1 MLWRAR
7 AGFNERRR
15 LLVRA
20 LSGGE
25 VVEASRRVAW
35 RWIVSS
41 LLFGGL
47 AGSAC
52 RADKTSPA
60 GDESSSPRPASA
72 EEQNPL
78 DVYIDKAGGYLAS
91 AQSDD
96 GSWPY
101 FHSLT
106 PDFSKPEPHANL
118 FGTVIT
124 LMNLTHT
131 SFEASTTFKRGTDF
145 VRGRMTEGFVWS
157 LYEPGQFSDRAW
169 AEPDADDTAVA
180 LTVLS
185 GHLPIKPPELRK
197 VRAVFDRYRTGDG
210 LYLTYFDGFHG
221 AKGFVLDRN
230 VPSLGV
236 NLNVL
241 GFFGKYEMARASLLE
256 GLRSMMKGDRYWEK
270 TPFYHSLAVLAYL
283 ASNAVEHGAPEA
295 GELHRKLL
303 ADFAAG
309 PGADASFAEKM
320 PTLELAAYVKARAH
334 ACLLDQKPCAD
345 LDMSVFNLARRR
357 QADGSWDAAPFYEYD
372 TNPQA
377 MEAFVARRDFK
388 KARKRGGVA
397 YDVERA
403 LAAPGTVHYY
413 DGAPA
418 ETTSFALKAL
428 VFYRELLHRR
438 GTFMAQAAPSPG
450 ASAGASPR

>member
-1 MLWRAR
+1 MLLA
-7 AGFNERRR
+7 
-15 LLVRA
+15 A
-20 LSGGE
+20 L
-25 VVEASRRVAW
+25 
-35 RWIVSS
+35 
-41 LLFGGL
+41 GL
-47 AGSAC
+47 AGC
-52 RADKTSPA
+52 RGQRGSPA
-60 GDESSSPRPASA
+60 GEDGASSAPARQPSA
-72 EEQNPL
+72 EEPNPL
-78 DVYIDKAGGYLAS
+78 DVYIDKAGSYLVS
-91 AQSDD
+91 AQSED

-101 FHSLT
+101 FHSRT
-106 PDFSKPEPHANL
+106 ADFTKPEPHANL
-118 FGTVIT
+118 FGTMIT

-131 SFEASTTFKRGTDF
+131 GFEASSAFKRGADF
-145 VRGRMTEGFVWS
+145 VRGRMTDGFVWS
-157 LYEPGQFSDRAW
+157 LYEPGQFSGGSW
-169 AEPDADDTAVA
+169 AEPDADDTAIA

-185 GHLPIKPPELRK
+185 GRLPVKAPELKK
-197 VRAVFDRYRTGDG
+197 VRTVFDRYRTANG

-241 GFFGKYEMARASLLE
+241 GFFGKYEMPRASLVD
-256 GLRSMMKGDRYWEK
+256 GLRSMMQGDRYWEK
-270 TPFYHSLAVLAYL
+270 TPFYHSLPVLACL

-295 GELHRKLL
+295 GELQRKLL

-309 PGADASFAEKM
+309 PGAAASFAEKL

-334 ACLLDQKPCAD
+334 ACLLDQKPCPD
-345 LDMSVFNLARRR
+345 LDMAVFNLARRR
-357 QADGSWDAAPFYEYD
+357 NADGSWEAAPFYEYD

-377 MEAFVARRDFK
+377 LEAFVARRDFK
-388 KARKRGGVA
+388 ASRKRGGVR

-413 DGAPA
+413 DGSPA

-438 GTFMAQAAPSPG
+438 GLFMQEGSPSPG
-450 ASAGASPR
+450 APSTPPSSQ

>member
-1 MLWRAR
+1 MRDRGRCVASALRIVVPVVFLAALVPSGCRGQKESPGDDR
-7 AGFNERRR
+7 AG
-15 LLVRA
+15 
-20 LSGGE
+20 
-25 VVEASRRVAW
+25 
-35 RWIVSS
+35 
-41 LLFGGL
+41 
-47 AGSAC
+47 
-52 RADKTSPA
+52 SPA
-60 GDESSSPRPASA
+60 APQAS
-72 EEQNPL
+72 EEPNPL
-78 DVYIDKAGGYLAS
+78 DTYIDKAGSYLGTVQAE
-91 AQSDD
+91 D

-101 FHSLT
+101 FHSRT
-106 PDFSKPEPHANL
+106 PDFTKPEPHANL
-118 FGTVIT
+118 FGTMIT

-131 SFEASTTFKRGTDF
+131 GFEASSAFKKGADY
-145 VRGRMTEGFVWS
+145 VRGRMTDGYVWS
-157 LYEPGQFSDRAW
+157 LYDPGQFSGGSW

-180 LTVLS
+180 LTVLF
-185 GHLPIKPPELRK
+185 GRLPVKPAEVKK
-197 VRAVFDRYRTGDG
+197 VRTVFDRYRTSNGA
-210 LYLTYFDGFHG
+210 YLTYFDGFHG

-241 GFFGKYEMARASLLE
+241 GFFGKYELPRASLLE
-256 GLRSMMKGDRYWEK
+256 GLRAMMQGDRYWEK
-270 TPFYHSLAVLAYL
+270 TPFYHSLPVLAYL

-295 GELHRKLL
+295 GELQRKLL

-309 PGADASFAEKM
+309 PGAQPSFAEKL
-320 PTLELAAYVKARAH
+320 PTVELAAYVKARAH

-357 QADGSWDAAPFYEYD
+357 NADGSWDATPFYEYD

-377 MEAFVARRDFK
+377 LEAFVARRDFK
-388 KARKRGGVA
+388 TPRKRGGVA

-413 DGAPA
+413 DGSPA

-438 GTFMAQAAPSPG
+438 GSLIQEAAPSPG
-450 ASAGASPR
+450 APSTPPSSR